1 MKRGTL
7 AIIVGLSFLV
17 VFTGPTFL
25 AQERIDADI
34 NARIRTEGQDN
45 SKILRTMHYLTD
57 VYGPRLTGSPNLK
70 AAGEWAVKEMAS
82 WGFTNGH
89 LEPWDFGRPGWTND
103 VAVGAILSPVKDKL
117 EFEVLAWTPG
127 TDGTVRAKAFNFIPP
142 DRPTKEELEKYL
154 ESVKPSVE
162 NAIVLVGRSN
172 PVPVN
177 LEPPAKRTADES
189 LRESI
194 QRRARPRWTRGTRR
208 ARPRR
213 VHCASRRR
221 LVDERREPA
230 TERVPADEQR
240 EAPDQRCGARARADS
255 RLPEQHLR
263 HHQGRADGRD
273 AQRRLRTHRPDPR

>member
-7 AIIVGLSFLV
+7 AISVGLSFLV

-45 SKILRTMHYLTD
+45 SKILWTMHYLTD

-103 VAVGAILSPVKDKL
+103 VAVGAIVSPVKDKL

-177 LEPPAKRTADES
+177 L
-189 LRESI
+189 
-194 QRRARPRWTRGTRR
+194 
-208 ARPRR
+208 
-213 VHCASRRR
+213 
-221 LVDERREPA
+221 
-230 TERVPADEQR
+230 
-240 EAPDQRCGARARADS
+240 
-255 RLPEQHLR
+255 
-263 HHQGRADGRD
+263 
-273 AQRRLRTHRPDPR
+273 